1 VSVIGKAIGRERP
14 IVGIPPGVGVTLGRL
29 VGLVV
34 GDVVVTREEVAGL
47 MQNLLVVSSPPA
59 GDTALSRWVLEH
71 RDALGCRYSSE
82 LERRRDRRR
91 SYDELRG
98 GIAPPSGGH

>member
-47 MQNLLVVSSPPA
+47 MQNLLVTSSPPA

-71 RDALGCRYSSE
+71 RDTLGRRYSSE
-82 LERRRDRRR
+82 LARRRDRRR
-91 SYDELRG
+91 SYDELR
-98 GIAPPSGGH
+98 SGF